1 MSDPRTFL
9 SFSSLVDRL
18 KHASFK
24 EKKEIIDE
32 IKDLIYHDPSPS
44 VLNLSEVS
52 MNQEEVQE
60 IVLALVFR
68 IRRGEIFN
76 DWGDTYNPLEVIPS
90 SLELNARSIISKE
103 SRQESNERYL
113 QEILREK
120 LRKQDLE
127 VAREIERRRK
137 AEKERELE
145 RIEREHVEREH
156 LLTSE
161 EKRRLA
167 IIDKDKKEIKIQQAP
182 KSQLIKSAIV
192 KKTSKK
198 KLDEDNIPFQ
208 KIEKLIAEAHKLAR
222 F

>member
-52 MNQEEVQE
+52 MNQEEAEE
-60 IVLALVFR
+60 IVRALVFR
-68 IRRGEIFN
+68 IRRGEVFN
-76 DWGDTYNPLEVIPS
+76 DWGDAYNPLEVIPS

-103 SRQESNERYL
+103 ARQESNEQYL

-145 RIEREHVEREH
+145 REEREHIEKEH

-167 IIDKDKKEIKIQQAP
+167 IIDKDKKEIKTQQAP
-182 KSQLIKSAIV
+182 EPQPIKSAII
-192 KKTSKK
+192 KKSSKK
-198 KLDEDNIPFQ
+198 KLNEDNISLQ
-208 KIEKLIAEAHKLAR
+208 KIEKLIAEANKLVR